1 MNSRGMQQ
9 RDEVETLGCRV
20 SCWAS
25 CDPGTGTLSP
35 SVGLW
40 YPGWET
46 KHCLMLKEG
55 CDSIHMH
62 VDVVVSSCLCLPISC
77 YIQVDK
83 Q

>member
-1 MNSRGMQQ
+1 MNSQGTQHKAG
-9 RDEVETLGCRV
+9 VETRGCRV

-40 YPGWET
+40 YPRGET
-46 KHCLMLKEG
+46 KRHLTLKEG

-62 VDVVVSSCLCLPISC
+62 VDVVVSSCLLFT
-77 YIQVDK
+77 YIVLYTS
-83 Q
+83 